1 MDSVVTK
8 LEVLAIIPARGGS
21 KGLVRK
27 NISLLGGHPLIAY
40 SVSAALQSETV
51 TRVIVSTDDK
61 EIAQIAIQYGAEVPF
76 LRPAE
81 LAQDKTPDL
90 PVFQHALE
98 WLRQEED
105 YKPDL
110 VVQLRPTTPI
120 RPPDCI
126 DRAVNL
132 LIDQPQADSVR
143 AVVPSGQNPYKMWR
157 IEEDQMIPL
166 LQGEFKEPYNMPRQ
180 KLPPTYWQTGH
191 IDVIRPVVLLEQNSM
206 SGKMIQPL
214 VLDPGYSIDIDTK
227 SDLVRGERMLQEL
240 SLPFVRP
247 GRAARRLPD
256 FVELVVFDFDGV
268 FTDNR
273 VWVTAEG
280 VESVA
285 AHRGDGWGLARL
297 RETGI
302 EVSVLSTE
310 TNPVVAARCKK
321 LGIPVIQ
328 GVAQKG
334 KALEAMLKQG
344 GHDPASTIFVGNDVN
359 DLPCFDLV
367 ACAVVVADAH
377 PDVIVHADMVL
388 QKNGGYGAVR
398 EICDILI
405 SQKRGKVLYGK
416 RN

>member
-1 MDSVVTK
+1 VVAK
-8 LEVLAIIPARGGS
+8 MEVLAIIPARGGS

-27 NISLLGGHPLIAY
+27 NIALLGGHPLIAY
-40 SVSAALQSETV
+40 SISAAMQSDKV
-51 TRVIVSTDDK
+51 TRVIVSTDDQ
-61 EIAQIAIQYGAEVPF
+61 EIAQIAKKYGAEAPF

-81 LAQDKTPDL
+81 LAQDETPDL
-90 PVFQHALE
+90 PVFQHALK
-98 WLRQEED
+98 WLHEEEG

-110 VVQLRPTTPI
+110 VIQLRPTTPI

-132 LIDQPQADSVR
+132 LIDHPDADSVR

-157 IEEDQMIPL
+157 IVEDQMVPL
-166 LQGEFKEPYNMPRQ
+166 LEGEFEEPYNMPRQ

-191 IDVIRPVVLLEQNSM
+191 IDVIRPEVLLGQQSM
-206 SGKMIQPL
+206 SGKTIQPL
-214 VLDPGYSIDIDTK
+214 ILDPGYSIDIDTRT
-227 SDLVRGERMLQEL
+227 DLVKGEHMLQEL
-240 SLPFVRP
+240 ALPFIRP
-247 GRAARRLPD
+247 GKVSRRLPD
-256 FVELVVFDFDGV
+256 NVEMVVFDFDGV

-302 EVSVLSTE
+302 EIAVLSTE

-321 LGIPVIQ
+321 LGIPVVQ
-328 GVAQKG
+328 GVSEKG
-334 KALEAMLKQG
+334 KALETMLMEG

-377 PDVIVHADMVL
+377 PDVIADADWVL

-405 SQKRGKVLYGK
+405 SHKRGKVSNGK
-416 RN
+416 SN